1 MAAVKRRMPITRKF
15 EWFNF
20 PPWWRQYAAVGPND
34 DLSSLLGNAI
44 WSTLDPAAQ
53 LAEGINQPPNAPQEI
68 VVSLPLHGDE
78 LEPVATQAAEALDHS
93 SIFDRFTNLDIAFN
107 TARFTDGIE
116 PDPYM
121 HVTRIYPINGELPS
135 VTEILRG
142 EGTMLPYGAATMVE
156 TGFGSYFHM
165 RDLASSPVLPSADDG
180 TEIEDDGQQHVRY
193 V

>member
-1 MAAVKRRMPITRKF
+1 M
-15 EWFNF
+15 
-20 PPWWRQYAAVGPND
+20 
-34 DLSSLLGNAI
+34 
-44 WSTLDPAAQ
+44 
-53 LAEGINQPPNAPQEI
+53 
-68 VVSLPLHGDE
+68 VSLPLHGDE

-93 SIFDRFTNLDIAFN
+93 SIFNRFTNLDIAFN

-121 HVTRIYPINGELPS
+121 HVTRIYPVNGELQS

-142 EGTMLPYGAATMVE
+142 RGAALPYGAATMTE

-165 RDLASSPVLPSADDG
+165 RDLVRNPVLPPPDYSTEIADD
-180 TEIEDDGQQHVRY
+180 EQQHVRY